1 MNLFDILG
9 PVMVGPS
16 SSHTA
21 GAVRIGYISG
31 KLLQDHVVK
40 AEILLH
46 GSFATTGIGHGT
58 DKALIAGLLGMRPD
72 DIRIP
77 DSFFLAKK
85 DGMEFSFSTITLK
98 DAHPN
103 TAVLRLTGEH
113 GRKIAVVTDSNSGI
127 TQAQAKEM
135 GVAVLPMPFMIDGET
150 YYEDITLTREQF
162 YQRLKDNAD
171 IATSQPTPDSILK
184 MWDKLLKEYDQI
196 IHIPMS
202 SGLSGSCSTAMML
215 AGEDE
220 YEGKVFVVDNRRI
233 SVTQYQSVKDAQML
247 AAMGMDGTQIKK
259 RLEETAADSVI
270 FITVDTLKYLKKG
283 GRITP
288 AAAALGTLLKIKPVL
303 IILGEKLDSF
313 AKARTMKQA
322 KTMMMNAIQKEL
334 DGRLHDSECRNC
346 HLAIAHTDNEEAALE
361 FKKEVE
367 ERFPNADVYMAPLSL
382 SIACHIGPGSLA
394 VTATRKMEE
403 EHEKN

>member
-1 MNLFDILG
+1 MKN
-9 PVMVGPS
+9 
-16 SSHTA
+16 
-21 GAVRIGYISG
+21 
-31 KLLQDHVVK
+31 
-40 AEILLH
+40 
-46 GSFATTGIGHGT
+46 
-58 DKALIAGLLGMRPD
+58 
-72 DIRIP
+72 
-77 DSFFLAKK
+77 
-85 DGMEFSFSTITLK
+85 
-98 DAHPN
+98 
-103 TAVLRLTGEH
+103 
-113 GRKIAVVTDSNSGI
+113 AVVTDSNSGI

>member
-1 MNLFDILG
+1 M
-9 PVMVGPS
+9 
-16 SSHTA
+16 
-21 GAVRIGYISG
+21 
-31 KLLQDHVVK
+31 
-40 AEILLH
+40 
-46 GSFATTGIGHGT
+46 
-58 DKALIAGLLGMRPD
+58 
-72 DIRIP
+72 
-77 DSFFLAKK
+77 
-85 DGMEFSFSTITLK
+85 
-98 DAHPN
+98 
-103 TAVLRLTGEH
+103 
-113 GRKIAVVTDSNSGI
+113 KIAVVTDSNSGI
-127 TQAQAKEM
+127 TQAQAREM

-150 YYEDITLTREQF
+150 YYEDITLSQEQF

-334 DGRLHDSECRNC
+334 DERLHDSECRNC

>member
-1 MNLFDILG
+1 M
-9 PVMVGPS
+9 
-16 SSHTA
+16 
-21 GAVRIGYISG
+21 
-31 KLLQDHVVK
+31 
-40 AEILLH
+40 
-46 GSFATTGIGHGT
+46 
-58 DKALIAGLLGMRPD
+58 
-72 DIRIP
+72 
-77 DSFFLAKK
+77 
-85 DGMEFSFSTITLK
+85 
-98 DAHPN
+98 
-103 TAVLRLTGEH
+103 
-113 GRKIAVVTDSNSGI
+113 KIAVVTDSNSGI

-367 ERFPNADVYMAPLSL
+367 ERFLNADVYMAPLSL

>member
-1 MNLFDILG
+1 M
-9 PVMVGPS
+9 
-16 SSHTA
+16 
-21 GAVRIGYISG
+21 
-31 KLLQDHVVK
+31 
-40 AEILLH
+40 
-46 GSFATTGIGHGT
+46 
-58 DKALIAGLLGMRPD
+58 
-72 DIRIP
+72 
-77 DSFFLAKK
+77 
-85 DGMEFSFSTITLK
+85 
-98 DAHPN
+98 
-103 TAVLRLTGEH
+103 
-113 GRKIAVVTDSNSGI
+113 KIAVVTDSNSGI

-135 GVAVLPMPFMIDGET
+135 GITVLPMPFMIDGET
-150 YYEDITLTREQF
+150 YYEDITLTQEQF
-162 YQRLKDNAD
+162 YQKLKDNSD
-171 IATSQPTPDSILK
+171 ISTSQPTPDSIMK
-184 MWDKLLKEYDQI
+184 MWDELLKEYDQI

-247 AAMGMDGTQIKK
+247 AAMGMDGVQIKK

-288 AAAALGTLLKIKPVL
+288 AAAALGTLLRIKPVL

-322 KTMMMNAIQKEL
+322 KTMMLNAIQKEL
-334 DGRLHDSECRNC
+334 DERLHDSECKDC

>member
-1 MNLFDILG
+1 M
-9 PVMVGPS
+9 
-16 SSHTA
+16 
-21 GAVRIGYISG
+21 
-31 KLLQDHVVK
+31 
-40 AEILLH
+40 
-46 GSFATTGIGHGT
+46 
-58 DKALIAGLLGMRPD
+58 
-72 DIRIP
+72 
-77 DSFFLAKK
+77 
-85 DGMEFSFSTITLK
+85 
-98 DAHPN
+98 
-103 TAVLRLTGEH
+103 
-113 GRKIAVVTDSNSGI
+113 KIAVVTDSNSGI

-346 HLAIAHTDNEEAALE
+346 HLAIAHTDNEDAALE

>member
-1 MNLFDILG
+1 M
-9 PVMVGPS
+9 
-16 SSHTA
+16 
-21 GAVRIGYISG
+21 
-31 KLLQDHVVK
+31 
-40 AEILLH
+40 
-46 GSFATTGIGHGT
+46 
-58 DKALIAGLLGMRPD
+58 
-72 DIRIP
+72 
-77 DSFFLAKK
+77 
-85 DGMEFSFSTITLK
+85 
-98 DAHPN
+98 
-103 TAVLRLTGEH
+103 
-113 GRKIAVVTDSNSGI
+113 KIAVVTDSNSGI

-346 HLAIAHTDNEEAALE
+346 HMAIDHTDNEEAALE

>member
-1 MNLFDILG
+1 M
-9 PVMVGPS
+9 
-16 SSHTA
+16 
-21 GAVRIGYISG
+21 
-31 KLLQDHVVK
+31 
-40 AEILLH
+40 
-46 GSFATTGIGHGT
+46 
-58 DKALIAGLLGMRPD
+58 
-72 DIRIP
+72 
-77 DSFFLAKK
+77 
-85 DGMEFSFSTITLK
+85 
-98 DAHPN
+98 
-103 TAVLRLTGEH
+103 
-113 GRKIAVVTDSNSGI
+113 KIAVVTDSNSGI

-283 GRITP
+283 GRITS

-361 FKKEVE
+361 FKKEVK

>member
-1 MNLFDILG
+1 M
-9 PVMVGPS
+9 
-16 SSHTA
+16 
-21 GAVRIGYISG
+21 
-31 KLLQDHVVK
+31 
-40 AEILLH
+40 
-46 GSFATTGIGHGT
+46 
-58 DKALIAGLLGMRPD
+58 
-72 DIRIP
+72 
-77 DSFFLAKK
+77 
-85 DGMEFSFSTITLK
+85 
-98 DAHPN
+98 
-103 TAVLRLTGEH
+103 
-113 GRKIAVVTDSNSGI
+113 KIAVVTDSNSGI

-135 GVAVLPMPFMIDGET
+135 GVAVLTMPLMIDGET

>member
-1 MNLFDILG
+1 M
-9 PVMVGPS
+9 
-16 SSHTA
+16 
-21 GAVRIGYISG
+21 
-31 KLLQDHVVK
+31 
-40 AEILLH
+40 
-46 GSFATTGIGHGT
+46 
-58 DKALIAGLLGMRPD
+58 
-72 DIRIP
+72 
-77 DSFFLAKK
+77 
-85 DGMEFSFSTITLK
+85 
-98 DAHPN
+98 
-103 TAVLRLTGEH
+103 
-113 GRKIAVVTDSNSGI
+113 KIAVVTDSNSGI
-127 TQAQAKEM
+127 TQIQAKEM
-135 GVAVLPMPFMIDGET
+135 GITVLQMPFMIDGET
-150 YYEDITLTREQF
+150 YYEDITLTQEQF

-184 MWDKLLKEYDQI
+184 MWDGLLKEYDQI

-202 SGLSGSCSTAMML
+202 SGLSGSCSTAMVL

-233 SVTQYQSVKDAQML
+233 SVTQYQSVKDAMML
-247 AAMGMDGTQIKK
+247 AAMGMDGAQIKK

-334 DGRLHDSECRNC
+334 DERLHDSECRNC

-367 ERFPNADVYMAPLSL
+367 ERFPDADIYLAPLSL

>member
-1 MNLFDILG
+1 M
-9 PVMVGPS
+9 
-16 SSHTA
+16 
-21 GAVRIGYISG
+21 
-31 KLLQDHVVK
+31 
-40 AEILLH
+40 
-46 GSFATTGIGHGT
+46 
-58 DKALIAGLLGMRPD
+58 
-72 DIRIP
+72 
-77 DSFFLAKK
+77 
-85 DGMEFSFSTITLK
+85 
-98 DAHPN
+98 
-103 TAVLRLTGEH
+103 
-113 GRKIAVVTDSNSGI
+113 KIAVVTDSNSGI

-361 FKKEVE
+361 FKKEVD

>member
-1 MNLFDILG
+1 M
-9 PVMVGPS
+9 
-16 SSHTA
+16 
-21 GAVRIGYISG
+21 
-31 KLLQDHVVK
+31 
-40 AEILLH
+40 
-46 GSFATTGIGHGT
+46 
-58 DKALIAGLLGMRPD
+58 
-72 DIRIP
+72 
-77 DSFFLAKK
+77 
-85 DGMEFSFSTITLK
+85 
-98 DAHPN
+98 
-103 TAVLRLTGEH
+103 
-113 GRKIAVVTDSNSGI
+113 KIAVVTDSNSGI

-171 IATSQPTPDSILK
+171 IATSQPTPDSIMK
-184 MWDKLLKEYDQI
+184 MWDELLKEYDQI

-233 SVTQYQSVKDAQML
+233 SVTQYQSVKDAQLL

>member
-1 MNLFDILG
+1 M
-9 PVMVGPS
+9 
-16 SSHTA
+16 
-21 GAVRIGYISG
+21 
-31 KLLQDHVVK
+31 
-40 AEILLH
+40 
-46 GSFATTGIGHGT
+46 
-58 DKALIAGLLGMRPD
+58 
-72 DIRIP
+72 
-77 DSFFLAKK
+77 
-85 DGMEFSFSTITLK
+85 
-98 DAHPN
+98 
-103 TAVLRLTGEH
+103 
-113 GRKIAVVTDSNSGI
+113 KIAVVTDSNSGI

-135 GVAVLPMPFMIDGET
+135 GVTVLPMPFMIDGET
-150 YYEDITLTREQF
+150 YYEDITLTQEQF
-162 YQRLKDNAD
+162 YQKLKDNSD
-171 IATSQPTPDSILK
+171 ISTSQPTPDSIMK
-184 MWDKLLKEYDQI
+184 MWDEFLKEYDQI

-233 SVTQYQSVKDAQML
+233 SMTQYQSVKDAQML
-247 AAMGMDGTQIKK
+247 AAMGMDGAQIKK

-288 AAAALGTLLKIKPVL
+288 AAAALGTLLRIKPVL

-334 DGRLHDSECRNC
+334 DERLHDSECKDC